1 MNLTILLAT
10 MLFLTSCG
18 GGSSAPGESPHGEIP
33 TTPVCRIGSTW
44 DADSEICV
52 EDQTIPPFVPE
63 PQTIVETSLQP
74 LTSEYSERSNNE
86 LDGTVLTSIT
96 LSEDFSDSVI
106 GSCYIFDI
114 GTSNETREIK
124 LNKTYWD
131 ERTEDERRSLLFHE
145 LGHCVEDLGHTD
157 GALNGDCTVQYDDD
171 TVKVMD
177 ACTEPYYEYYIVA
190 DQDYWLFP
198 YTGIG
203 KHGYDFIYHRNWW
216 HRVFYHQGFYYERVN
231 KYNIEDMFDE
241 FFDK

>member
-33 TTPVCRIGSTW
+33 TTPVCKTRTRY
-44 DADSEICV
+44 DATTDTCI
-52 EDQTIPPFVPE
+52 EDQSQPPFVPE

-74 LTSEYSERSNNE
+74 LTSEYSERSSNE

-106 GSCYIFDI
+106 GSCYIFAK
-114 GTSNETREIK
+114 GTANETREIK

-131 ERTEDERRSLLFHE
+131 ERTENERRSLLFHE

-157 GALNGDCTVQYDDD
+157 GALNGRCAVQYDDD
-171 TVKVMD
+171 TIKVMD
-177 ACTEPYYEYYIVA
+177 ACSEKYTDYFIVA
-190 DQDYWLFP
+190 NYDDWNGVEKEGP
-198 YTGIG
+198 YGSEYT
-203 KHGYDFIYHRNWW
+203 W
-216 HRVFYHQGFYYERVN
+216 HWKMDWTFRFSDGNMYELVN